1 MVSTQSFNSRNVLKP
16 YNTCGVVCEKNEIQY
31 LFMSPGI
38 KTIKTPAVEREGDLG
53 GWQRMLVRLGWAAF
67 VCVLVVLFALG
78 IYLFT
83 IACPSIDEAHDTIT
97 STREDD
103 ARVIV
108 VVDDDANKC
117 HALPIFFGSVL
128 VGIPTMF
135 AAIVIVTSIIDMRV

>member
-1 MVSTQSFNSRNVLKP
+1 
-16 YNTCGVVCEKNEIQY
+16 
-31 LFMSPGI
+31 MSPGT
-38 KTIKTPAVEREGDLG
+38 KTIKMPAVELEDDLG
-53 GWQRMLVRLGWAAF
+53 GWQCARLGWAAF
-67 VCVLVVLFALG
+67 VCALVVLFALG

-117 HALPIFFGSVL
+117 HALPIFFGIVL
-128 VGIPTMF
+128 VGVPTMF
-135 AAIVIVTSIIDMRV
+135 AAILCAHQSCPSLMR